1 MWNSD
6 CYGIDFF
13 QNVTYCK
20 IYYSFIIHPITEV
33 RMRITNLEGYNIL
46 LIIMLNNTIELL
58 KLDKKSLKKHPEYQE
73 LYLLRVGDNYL
84 PAKHYYINN
93 DVTNEALYDLKYA
106 RDVILRILEYRKNG
120 AKSLEKAVF
129 ILEEEIS
136 IVSESLLSNEL
147 LSIAESLNEE
157 YERKRNYD
165 T

>member
-58 KLDKKSLKKHPEYQE
+58 KVLRTKKKERSKEKKTMRNKIITE
-73 LYLLRVGDNYL
+73 
-84 PAKHYYINN
+84 
-93 DVTNEALYDLKYA
+93 
-106 RDVILRILEYRKNG
+106 RD
-120 AKSLEKAVF
+120 
-129 ILEEEIS
+129 
-136 IVSESLLSNEL
+136 
-147 LSIAESLNEE
+147 
-157 YERKRNYD
+157 RN
-165 T
+165 

>member
-58 KLDKKSLKKHPEYQE
+58 KVLRTKKKERSKEQKTM
-73 LYLLRVGDNYL
+73 RN
-84 PAKHYYINN
+84 KII
-93 DVTNEALYDLKYA
+93 T
-106 RDVILRILEYRKNG
+106 
-120 AKSLEKAVF
+120 
-129 ILEEEIS
+129 
-136 IVSESLLSNEL
+136 
-147 LSIAESLNEE
+147 
-157 YERKRNYD
+157 ERKKLRYTLLAANTSVLFTYSWIKFWKKQWFVLHSPIFSQMLLL
-165 T
+165 TISVNSTNKSYTFYHF